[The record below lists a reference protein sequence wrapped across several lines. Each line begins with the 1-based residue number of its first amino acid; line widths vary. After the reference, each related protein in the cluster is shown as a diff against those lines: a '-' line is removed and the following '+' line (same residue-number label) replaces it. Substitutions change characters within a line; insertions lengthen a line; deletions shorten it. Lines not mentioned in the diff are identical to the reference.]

1 MCFLVLTIFFSWTV
15 AMLLCFFLKQNND
28 DDDDDF
34 FNPPFLHLMCLHV
47 EVFDVSLIA
56 ICTL

>member
-1 MCFLVLTIFFSWTV
+1 
-15 AMLLCFFLKQNND
+15 MLLCFFLKQNND